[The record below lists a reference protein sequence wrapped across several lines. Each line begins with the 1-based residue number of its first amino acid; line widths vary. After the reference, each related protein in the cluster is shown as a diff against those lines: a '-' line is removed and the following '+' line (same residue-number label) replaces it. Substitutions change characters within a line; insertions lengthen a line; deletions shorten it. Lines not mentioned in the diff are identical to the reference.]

1 MIHDLLLILPF
12 LLLLLS
18 IAILPITLPHF
29 WEKRYTFISLALAFL
44 VIAYYLVFEG
54 NTVKVIHSIDEY
66 ISFITL
72 LFSLY
77 IVSGGIFIKIRGKS
91 TPLRNSIL
99 LFIGAII
106 SNFFGTTGASMI
118 LIRPFIETNKY
129 RLKPYQIIFFIF
141 IVSNIGGSLTPVGD
155 PPLLIGYLKGIP
167 FFWYLLNLFHI
178 WAFAVISLLIVFFII
193 DKYYF
198 EKIKPEVQD
207 EVEQESERIRI
218 EGKWNLIPL
227 VIIVVSV
234 LINEPKYLREI
245 IMLLVAVLSYRLT
258 PENIHNKN
266 HFTFAPIKEVAVLF
280 FGIFVTMI
288 PALAFV
294 AENSVKF
301 GLDTLG
307 NVYWFTGVLTSFL
320 DNAPTFLNFLT
331 GAMGAE
337 KLSVDNPAM
346 VYNFAN
352 NNTVFLVAISIAS
365 VFFGAMT
372 YIGNAPNF
380 MVKSISD
387 HKGIKMPSFI
397 EYIYKYSIT
406 ILLPILIIIW
416 FVFF

>member
-1 MIHDLLLILPF
+1 MTQDLLIILPF
-12 LLLLLS
+12 ILLLLS
-18 IAILPITLPHF
+18 IAVLPILFSEF
-29 WEKRYTFISLALAFL
+29 WEKKYSVISFGLA
-44 VIAYYLVFEG
+44 VIVILYYLLFEG
-54 NTVKVIHSIDEY
+54 NTSKVLHSLDEY
-66 ISFITL
+66 VSFISL

-106 SNFFGTTGASMI
+106 SNFFGTTGASML
-118 LIRPFIETNKY
+118 LIRPYIETNKY

-155 PPLLIGYLKGIP
+155 PPLLLGYLKGIP
-167 FFWYLLNLFHI
+167 FFWYFLNLFHI
-178 WAFAVISLLIVFFII
+178 WIFAVIILLIVFYIT
-193 DKYYF
+193 DKYFF
-198 EKIKPEVQD
+198 EKIKPDLQE
-207 EVEQESERIRI
+207 EVEHEGERIKI
-218 EGKWNLIPL
+218 EGKWNLVPL
-227 VIIVVSV
+227 GIIVLSV

-245 IMLLVAVLSYRLT
+245 IMLLSAVLSYRLT
-258 PENIHNKN
+258 SEKIHIKN
-266 HFTFAPIKEVAVLF
+266 HFTFAPIKEVAILF

-301 GLDTLG
+301 GLDKLR
-307 NVYWFTGVLTSFL
+307 NVYWYSGILTSFL

-331 GAMGAE
+331 GAMSTNN
-337 KLSVDNPAM
+337 LSINNPVM
-346 VYNFAN
+346 VLDFAT
-352 NNTVFLVAISIAS
+352 NNTVFLAAISIAS

-380 MVKSISD
+380 MVKSIAE
-387 HKGIKMPSFI
+387 HKGLKMPGFI
-397 EYIYKYSIT
+397 EYIYRYSLLV
-406 ILLPILIIIW
+406 LLPLLIIIW